1 MDAKEILGKVKQLFA
16 DLTAP
21 AAPAAPAP
29 APAAAA
35 DAPKEYEIAGGGKCM
50 IDKLDVGGIVMIDG
64 APALPGDLELADGT
78 KITVGDNGVIS
89 AVTPGAA
96 APPAPPAP
104 PSGEDMGAKFTQ
116 LETATNEKFTAYEAK
131 FSAYEQKFADYDAK
145 LAKQN
150 EMIEKLL
157 QFGQLIVDKPA
168 APADP
173 GVRKPQNNLFH
184 NEELKHDPALFS

>member
-16 DLTAP
+16 DLT
-21 AAPAAPAP
+21 APAAPAP

-50 IDKLDVGGIVMIDG
+50 VDKLDVGGIVMIDG

>member
-1 MDAKEILGKVKQLFA
+1 
-16 DLTAP
+16 
-21 AAPAAPAP
+21 
-29 APAAAA
+29 
-35 DAPKEYEIAGGGKCM
+35 
-50 IDKLDVGGIVMIDG
+50 
-64 APALPGDLELADGT
+64 
-78 KITVGDNGVIS
+78 
-89 AVTPGAA
+89 
-96 APPAPPAP
+96 
-104 PSGEDMGAKFTQ
+104 MGAKFTQ
-116 LETATNEKFTAYEAK
+116 LETATNEKFTTYEAK

-173 GVRKPQNNLFH
+173 GVRKLQNNLFH

>member
-16 DLTAP
+16 DLTS
-21 AAPAAPAP
+21 PAAPAP

-116 LETATNEKFTAYEAK
+116 LETATNEKFTTYEAK

-173 GVRKPQNNLFH
+173 GVRKLQNNLFH